1 MYEFGQKPKVF
12 MSESLSL
19 SMLFKSWILKW
30 CQVQILRLCE
40 CVCVCVGEGDGIIL
54 PQKCGSYTKASHPA
68 GPEGPEEGGVTTAM
82 AESRKLEMT

>member
-1 MYEFGQKPKVF
+1 MNLVRSLKYSWVSGY
-12 MSESLSL
+12 LSL
-19 SMLFKSWILKW
+19 CFLNPEFWSGAKYKYSD
-30 CQVQILRLCE
+30 
-40 CVCVCVGEGDGIIL
+40 CVCVGEGDGIIL

>member
-1 MYEFGQKPKVF
+1 M
-12 MSESLSL
+12 
-19 SMLFKSWILKW
+19 
-30 CQVQILRLCE
+30 
-40 CVCVCVGEGDGIIL
+40 CVCGCVGEGDGIIL